1 MGNIS
6 CLQPLVVF
14 ESGQNTLTGIYI
26 YRWRISMRFLSML
39 TGLIISGILLLSCS
53 ANEQSGQELAVELK
67 NDKDKQAVEVYV
79 DGKLFTAYLYTDQI
93 AALKKTTLYPIKT
106 ARGNDITRGFPLEK
120 RAGERV
126 DHPHHIGMWLNYG
139 DVDGL
144 DFWNNSDAIPE
155 ERRDQMGV
163 IRHDQIKKTE
173 SGQGS
178 GTLVATMNWLRP
190 DGTVLLK
197 EGATFHFYAQKNL
210 RIIDR
215 FSTLTALDKPVSF
228 KDNKEGMFAIR
239 VTRALEHPSD
249 EPIVLSDAYGKKTDV
264 PVMDN
269 SGVTGHYLSSTGVEG
284 MDVWGTRAKWVA
296 LNGEV
301 NGEKVSVVIFDHP
314 DNVGYP
320 TYWHA
325 RGYGLFSANPL
336 GQAVF
341 SDGKEVLNFA
351 LEPEKSVT
359 FKYRTVIFSGETS
372 KEKIEKAYAEFLKE
386 IK

>member
-1 MGNIS
+1 MRKTK
-6 CLQPLVVF
+6 F
-14 ESGQNTLTGIYI
+14 YI
-26 YRWRISMRFLSML
+26 
-39 TGLIISGILLLSCS
+39 GLIFTGMLMLSCS
-53 ANEQSGQELAVELK
+53 ANEQSGQALRVEVK
-67 NDKDKQAVEVYV
+67 DNKDKQAVDVLV

-163 IRHDQIKKTE
+163 IRNDEIKKTE
-173 SGQGS
+173 SGNGS

-190 DGTVLLK
+190 DGTALLK
-197 EGATFHFYAQKNL
+197 EEATFHFYAQKDI

-215 FSTLTALDKPVSF
+215 FSTLTALAEPVSF

-249 EPIVLSDAYGKKTDV
+249 EPIVLSDAHGKKTDV

-301 NGEKVSVVIFDHP
+301 NGEKVAVVIFDHP

-336 GQAVF
+336 GQAIF

-351 LEPEKSVT
+351 LKPEQSVT
-359 FKYRTVIFSGETS
+359 FKYRTIIFSGETS

-386 IK
+386 VK